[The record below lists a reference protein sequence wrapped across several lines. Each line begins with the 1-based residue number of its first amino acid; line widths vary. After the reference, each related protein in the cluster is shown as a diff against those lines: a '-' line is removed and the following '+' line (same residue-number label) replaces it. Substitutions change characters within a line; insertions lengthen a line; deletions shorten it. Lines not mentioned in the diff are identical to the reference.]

1 MKKTIFALAA
11 AATIAAGTLAAPSPA
26 EARCFGWGCG
36 IGLGVLGGVVAG
48 TALGLAIAG
57 HPGYYVYDDYDA
69 NPPMDC
75 PGYWGRKPIRDED
88 GRVVGW
94 SRPRWFCR

>member
-1 MKKTIFALAA
+1 MKKTLFALAA
-11 AATIAAGTLAAPSPA
+11 AATIAAGTLAAPSTA
-26 EARCFGWGCG
+26 EARCYGFGC
-36 IGLGVLGGVVAG
+36 GLGVLGGVAVG

-69 NPPMDC
+69 DPPMDC
-75 PGYWGRKPIRDED
+75 PGYWGRRPIRDPY
-88 GRVVGW
+88 GNVVGW